1 MDGPVQLAE
10 GVGGTGTTAAWDG
23 QSSFVKFPMATGAA
37 ALTFTVGNA
46 TLPGTTIVLT
56 QSGAGTTAVTI
67 QPTSTIYND
76 TAIDVCTINAAGESV
91 TMFWNGTGWAY
102 IGSTETVAIA

>member
-1 MDGPVQLAE
+1 MDGPVQLAA
-10 GVGGTGTTAAWDG
+10 GISGTGSTAEWNG
-23 QSSFVKFPMATGAA
+23 QSSFVKFPMASGAA
-37 ALTFTVGNA
+37 ALTFTVGDA

-56 QSGAGTTAVTI
+56 QSNGTTAVTI
-67 QPTSTIYND
+67 QPTNTIYND